1 MASDKQIAANR
12 RNAAKSTGPR
22 TATGKERSR
31 MNACRHGLASALG
44 ETSSEGNLDLA
55 ALCERLVQIQAEREK
70 LCRAIEDVLE
80 RGGVQIIGRYL
91 RRLASLERYAQRCC
105 STLRKR

>member
-22 TATGKERSR
+22 TAAGKERSR
-31 MNACRHGLASALG
+31 MNARRHGLASALG
-44 ETSSEGNLDLA
+44 ETFPEGSLDLA
-55 ALCERLVQIQAEREK
+55 ALCDRLAQIQAEREK
-70 LCRAIEDVLE
+70 LCRAVEDHLE
-80 RGGVQIIGRYL
+80 RGGVQEIGRYL
-91 RRLASLERYAQRCC
+91 RRLAALERYAQRCG